1 MASHLFNSPHS
12 SVGHGKVVG
21 AFKVAIH
28 RVWHCSLLI
37 HLHNPYHCH
46 GSRSRKKSSALQH
59 LAASSAHAACTT
71 CRATDRQASFE
82 ALAKA
87 KRMSLPPH
95 RNSVEP
101 SKLPPRSQRVQLPP
115 QPPYHVLPCLD
126 TPKCHF
132 VKTFPLR
139 KGMMS
144 TSLTRNR
151 VQGFGTTCRL
161 GALLCC
167 VRLA

>member
-1 MASHLFNSPHS
+1 MASHLFNRPHS

-28 RVWHCSLLI
+28 RVWHGSLLI

-46 GSRSRKKSSALQH
+46 VSGSRKKSSVPQH
-59 LAASSAHAACTT
+59 LAAGSAHAACTT
-71 CRATDRQASFE
+71 GCARQTRSFE

-87 KRMSLPPH
+87 KRMSLHPH
-95 RNSVEP
+95 RSSAVP
-101 SKLPPRSQRVQLPP
+101 GKLPPRSQRVQLPP

-132 VKTFPLR
+132 MKPFPSG
-139 KGMMS
+139 K
-144 TSLTRNR
+144 
-151 VQGFGTTCRL
+151 
-161 GALLCC
+161 A
-167 VRLA
+167 